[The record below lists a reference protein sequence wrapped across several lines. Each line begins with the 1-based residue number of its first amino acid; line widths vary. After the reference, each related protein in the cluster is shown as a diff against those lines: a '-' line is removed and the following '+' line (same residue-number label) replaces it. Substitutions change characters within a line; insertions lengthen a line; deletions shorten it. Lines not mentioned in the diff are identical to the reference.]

1 MPTCDQ
7 TEANT
12 RPGALTCV
20 QGQVSGESLLSA
32 KHFSADG
39 AREELFIQSPLGD
52 PVAGLSVV
60 LFRVCK
66 AQIAKRQFQR

>member
-7 TEANT
+7 TKANT
-12 RPGALTCV
+12 HRGTLTCV
-20 QGQVSGESLLSA
+20 QGQVSGQSLLSA

-39 AREELFIQSPLGD
+39 AREELFVQSPLGD

-60 LFRVCK
+60 LFQVCNT
-66 AQIAKRQFQR
+66 QIAKRQFQR